1 MVSYLVNSIYYY
13 KLVHIPNNCH
23 IIQYALLHI
32 NNNQLL
38 IWIWILTFNIIIIIS
53 QIIIP

>member
-38 IWIWILTFNIIIIIS
+38 IWIITFNIIIIS